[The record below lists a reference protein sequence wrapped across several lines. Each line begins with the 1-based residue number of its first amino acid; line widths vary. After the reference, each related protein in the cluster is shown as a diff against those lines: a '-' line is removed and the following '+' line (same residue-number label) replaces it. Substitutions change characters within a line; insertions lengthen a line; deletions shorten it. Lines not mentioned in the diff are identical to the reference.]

1 MKKNLS
7 FCGFVDA
14 WRMLQGYVGVP
25 LATSEHFHIAFQA
38 ACVVVFLTAVANH
51 GEGKHHAN
59 VHHLLPFGLQGLP
72 GSAST
77 IFQPLPS
84 DPSSKTKSSGLH
96 RHQLGS
102 IEIGRVENASCE
114 SPSFHF
120 FCSASDGDSWVAWR
134 LETRCFNEPFCPW
147 RYRKGFMVRKARR
160 SLWMFCFE

>member
-1 MKKNLS
+1 MDFPKCTPVTYPKPPTNSLWKKNLS

-25 LATSEHFHIAFQA
+25 LANREHFHIAFQA

-84 DPSSKTKSSGLH
+84 HPSSKTKSSGLH

-102 IEIGRVENASCE
+102 IEIGRVVNASCE
-114 SPSFHF
+114 RPSFQNLL
-120 FCSASDGDSWVAWR
+120 GKWW
-134 LETRCFNEPFCPW
+134 
-147 RYRKGFMVRKARR
+147 GFMGCLKVGNKVLQWTFL
-160 SLWMFCFE
+160 SLKVS